1 MEFINYTF
9 YTRAEDIKRLKF
21 VSDNI
26 KKKSDKPLTIID
38 IGCGNG
44 NISYQLAKSGHLVT
58 GIDISE
64 ETILFAKKNYGDT
77 PGLEFKIIDIESFNP
92 VESEKYD
99 VIVCSEVLEHLFQP
113 ERLTL
118 NFKKLLKVG
127 GIAVITVPNGFGP
140 RELLITKPVRAIFK
154 NDNLLSKSVL
164 RFKNFLGYKGDTKQS
179 SARYLEHVQF
189 FSAKNLSKLAEIS
202 GFRII
207 KIHSGDFISNVFP
220 FSLIY
225 NRLLFLQKFDCF
237 MADILPVAF
246 TSQFYTL
253 WKQKE

>member
-1 MEFINYTF
+1 MEFVNYTF

-26 KKKSDKPLTIID
+26 PEKTDKPLTILD

-44 NISYQLAKSGHLVT
+44 NISYQLAKSGHKVT

-64 ETILFAKKNYGDT
+64 ETILFAQKNYGST

-118 NFKKLLKVG
+118 NFKKLLKPG
-127 GIAVITVPNGFGP
+127 GVAVITVPNGFGP
-140 RELLITKPVRAIFK
+140 RETLITKPIKVIFK
-154 NDNLLSKSVL
+154 NDNFFSRSVIGFKSL
-164 RFKNFLGYKGDTKQS
+164 LGYKGDTKQS
-179 SARYLEHVQF
+179 SAKYLEHVQF
-189 FSAKNLSKLAEIS
+189 FTVKKLSKLAEIS
-202 GFRII
+202 GFRIV
-207 KIHSGDFISNVFP
+207 KIDSGDFIGNVFP
-220 FSLIY
+220 FSLIC

-237 MADILPVAF
+237 MADILPGAF

-253 WKQKE
+253 WKQKD